1 MMTNQM
7 DRKNEDLHETPQ
19 NQYLH
24 HHNFAIERRG
34 RECKQ
39 GAILELNINLD
50 EFVSFNNEVID
61 DLDGLLQEV
70 ADRIHHR
77 IRESDVVL
85 PMGDEKFIILLEN
98 IRSLESADA
107 LAHELVDI
115 LKNPFDLTLSQH
127 VEIGTSIG
135 ISFFSEQELEL
146 VCFPRNKK
154 RKNVDFQQ
162 HLHKLTETH

>member
-1 MMTNQM
+1 MVTNQT
-7 DRKNEDLHETPQ
+7 DRKNQDLHETPQ
-19 NQYLH
+19 NHYLH
-24 HHNFAIERRG
+24 HHNFVIERRG
-34 RECKQ
+34 KECKQ

-98 IRSLESADA
+98 IRSLESSDA

>member
-50 EFVSFNNEVID
+50 EFVSFKNDVID

-135 ISFFSEQELEL
+135 ISFFSDLELEL

-154 RKNVDFQQ
+154 SKKIDFQQ
-162 HLHKLTETH
+162 HLHKLTETN